1 MLKPFAKKILAI
13 ILYYSG
19 LIKVIRLLGR
29 NYAKILVF
37 HSINDHE
44 ASFIR
49 GTNSWIPPN
58 RFEKHLKYIKRNY
71 RVISLEKLVNSLK
84 QGKIPPCSVVI
95 TFDDGFADN
104 FIYAYPIL
112 QRYKIKGTIF
122 LATDCIDNR
131 NPLWIQELYYLIN
144 NVGVER
150 IIQTINTLTNK
161 LEIPQ
166 LIIEFPLN
174 KNLQE
179 KVEEYMAFS
188 LKKNMRDNM
197 LAALYR
203 KYNFHREKIF
213 SEAQIYLN
221 WDQIKQMKRDG
232 IDFGNHGASHT
243 PFSALSPDE
252 QLEEIINSK
261 EIIKQNLEK
270 DFLPFSY
277 PYGMDWDF
285 TATTKKIIIDTDHS
299 CVLTA
304 MATLN
309 DENTSPYE
317 LGRIVI
323 DNVPVHRIAFEM
335 EKSVLK
341 KIINN
346 KKFKLGGA
354 N

>member
-49 GTNSWIPPN
+49 GTNVCIPPN
-58 RFEKHLKYIKRNY
+58 RFEKHLKYIKKNY
-71 RVISLEKLVNSLK
+71 RVISLKKLVNSLN
-84 QGKIPPCSVVI
+84 QGKVAPCSMVI

-104 FIYAYPIL
+104 FIYAFPIL
-112 QRYKIKGTIF
+112 QRYKINGTFF

-131 NPLWIQELYYLIN
+131 SPLWIQELYYLIN

-150 IIQTINTLTNK
+150 IIQTINTLTHK
-161 LEIPQ
+161 LKIPQ
-166 LIIEFPLN
+166 LNIEFPLN

-188 LKKNMRDNM
+188 LNKIMRNNV
-197 LAALYR
+197 LATLYR
-203 KYNFHREKIF
+203 KYNFQREKIF
-213 SEAQIYLN
+213 SQAQIYLN
-221 WDQIKQMKRDG
+221 WDQIKLMKRDG

-243 PFSALSPDE
+243 PLSALPPDE
-252 QLEEIINSK
+252 QLEEITKSK
-261 EIIKQNLEK
+261 KVIEQKIKRN
-270 DFLPFSY
+270 FFPFSY

-285 TATTKKIIIDTDHS
+285 TETTKNIIIDTGHS
-299 CVLTA
+299 CALTA

-323 DNVPVHRIAFEM
+323 DNVPVHRLAFEI

-341 KIINN
+341 KYLGL
-346 KKFKLGGA
+346 KKD
-354 N
+354 